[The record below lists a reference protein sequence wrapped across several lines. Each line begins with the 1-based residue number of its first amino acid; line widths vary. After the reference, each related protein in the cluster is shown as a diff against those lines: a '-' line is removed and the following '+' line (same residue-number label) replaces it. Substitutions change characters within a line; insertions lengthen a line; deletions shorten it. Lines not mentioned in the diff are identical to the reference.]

1 MSNQSEKVL
10 AIIPAR
16 AGSKGLPLKNIRPFC
31 GIPLVRHAVLCA
43 SMIPEVT
50 KIAVSSDSEEIL
62 TAASP
67 GPEFLVRRPAAL
79 AQDDSPVWDTVRY
92 ALTYSE
98 QWGDRFE
105 YVVLLEPT
113 SPCRK
118 PEWVSEALQLLKDHP
133 HADGVHGISLTPFN
147 PIWNCLVEFEGY
159 LDYLVPQ
166 GRFYHRRQDVP
177 PTYRM
182 DGSLHVWRARFVR
195 EHAGGYHWGQY
206 VGYKT
211 DPRWAC
217 SIDTLE
223 EFEEL
228 EEKVKKGVIK
238 LAWKLQ

>member
-1 MSNQSEKVL
+1 MGKVL
-10 AIIPAR
+10 AIIPGR
-16 AGSKGLPLKNIRPFC
+16 GGSKGLPGKNIRPFC
-31 GIPLVRHAVLCA
+31 GLPLIRHSFVCA
-43 SMIPEVT
+43 LRVPEVSD
-50 KIAVSSDSEEIL
+50 IVISSESEEVL
-62 TAASP
+62 AAACSD
-67 GPEFLVRRPAAL
+67 PELWHQRPLELAL
-79 AQDDSPVWDTVRY
+79 DGTPIWEVIRHVLAHC
-92 ALTYSE
+92 E
-98 QWGDRFE
+98 QGGARFE

-113 SPCRK
+113 SPCRRS
-118 PEWVSEALQLLKDHP
+118 EWISEALQLLKDHP

-147 PIWNCLVEFEGY
+147 PIWNCLVEREGY

-195 EHAGGYHWGQY
+195 ETEGGYHWGRY

-223 EFEEL
+223 DFEEL
-228 EEKVKKGVIK
+228 ERKVKEGVIK
-238 LAWKLQ
+238 LPWLKESA

>member
-1 MSNQSEKVL
+1 MAKQSENLL

-16 AGSKGLPLKNIRPFC
+16 GGSKGLPGKNIRPFC

-43 SMIPEVT
+43 RLIPEVT
-50 KIAVSSDSEEIL
+50 DLVISSDSVAIL
-62 TAASP
+62 EAAKP
-67 GPEFLVRRPAAL
+67 NPYGRLLRPAEL
-79 AQDDSPVWDTVRY
+79 AQDDTPVWAVIRH
-92 ALTYSE
+92 ALAECEKTASAHF
-98 QWGDRFE
+98 D

-133 HADGVHGISLTPFN
+133 HADGVHGVSLTPFN
-147 PIWNCLVEFEGY
+147 PIWNCLVEREGY

-195 EHAGGYHWGQY
+195 EHAGGYHWGHY

-223 EFEEL
+223 DFEEL
-228 EEKVKKGVIK
+228 ERKVKEGAIK
-238 LAWKLQ
+238 LPWML

>member
-1 MSNQSEKVL
+1 MAKQSEKVL

-16 AGSKGLPLKNIRPFC
+16 GGSKGLPGKNIRPFC
-31 GIPLVRHAVLCA
+31 DIPLIRHSFLCA
-43 SMIPEVT
+43 LRIPEVT
-50 KIAVSSDSEEIL
+50 DIVVSSDSEEFMS
-62 TAASP
+62 AACP
-67 GPEFLVRRPAAL
+67 DPDLWLLRPQEL
-79 AQDDSPVWDTVRY
+79 AQDDTPVWAVIRH
-92 ALTYSE
+92 ALAEREKTSSAHF
-98 QWGDRFE
+98 D

-118 PEWVSEALQLLKDHP
+118 PEWVSEALKLLIDHP

-147 PIWNCLVEFEGY
+147 PIWNCLTESEGY
-159 LDYLVPQ
+159 LQYLVPQ

-182 DGSLHVWRARFVR
+182 DGSLHIWRARFVR
-195 EHAGGYHWGQY
+195 EREGGYHWGRH

-228 EEKVKKGVIK
+228 ERKVREGVIK
-238 LAWKLQ
+238 LAWM